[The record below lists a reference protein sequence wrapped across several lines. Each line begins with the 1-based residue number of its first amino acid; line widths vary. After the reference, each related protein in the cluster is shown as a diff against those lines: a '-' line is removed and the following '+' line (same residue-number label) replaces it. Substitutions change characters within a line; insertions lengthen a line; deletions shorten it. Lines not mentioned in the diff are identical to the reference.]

1 MEKTYTLDQFRTYL
15 EHFDSAHEARYSLN
29 NFEAISAQQPNPP
42 QARDEAEDLLFK
54 VPPPSNK
61 VAWD

>member
-15 EHFDSAHEARYSLN
+15 KQFSSADEARYNLDD
-29 NFEAISAQQPNPP
+29 FEAILVQQPKPS